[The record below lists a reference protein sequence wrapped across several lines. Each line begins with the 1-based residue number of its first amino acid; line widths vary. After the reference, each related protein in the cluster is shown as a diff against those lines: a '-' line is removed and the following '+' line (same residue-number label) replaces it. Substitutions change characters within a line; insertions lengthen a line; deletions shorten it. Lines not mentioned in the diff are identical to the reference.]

1 MDVVVRHRHQVGQLC
16 PFLRLYLFT
25 SYLPSRNSINQITH
39 HLRRISPFKTRQVLS
54 RVEEECAPLCMR
66 SVKTDFLATGAACG
80 LGKFSKHH
88 ECPSIRHFGNQVLA
102 VPRLNAVS
110 KKFLIRLYSGV
121 KGNRQFSVQNSQILT
136 GCALHF
142 SGPFPTLECGPTED
156 RRVMPKLGGLRR
168 GRASP
173 PPILLILRSQQQF
186 RALLRN
192 SWNPRRLWPPKKMA
206 TQRNYV
212 PFSLVDSSDTDLGWE
227 AVLHALLNW

>member
-1 MDVVVRHRHQVGQLC
+1 MDVVVRHRHQVGRLC
-16 PFLRLYLFT
+16 PFLRLFLFT

-168 GRASP
+168 GEP
-173 PPILLILRSQQQF
+173 PPPPSSSF
-186 RALLRN
+186 SEAN
-192 SWNPRRLWPPKKMA
+192 SNFA
-206 TQRNYV
+206 
-212 PFSLVDSSDTDLGWE
+212 PFSGTRGIRADCGRRRRWQRSEITYPFLSSTRRTLTWDGRRCFTPS
-227 AVLHALLNW
+227 